1 MTSYTFS
8 TWRPRRLYTTSGYVF
23 DYVTLIRRS
32 TSISKTNFVEDLNQL
47 LRYITISGLKKQT
60 STILEFFSLRF
71 WPDRSNFLAFLDLCL
86 KFRWNRGTRGGVIT
100 SYTIV
105 RWDGGRG
112 GSILLPIS
120 YLMTS
125 LSSEGQHLSANQ
137 IQSTYLNPRLR
148 YNYFRFGKTTVRRI
162 EILLSVSILT
172 ILPYSACHSALGCR
186 TSSKSV
192 HSQLRY
198 DVISIFKMAAA
209 AAQFCIA
216 LSRISVSIS

>member
-1 MTSYTFS
+1 MTSYIFS

-148 YNYFRFGKTTVRRI
+148 YNYFRFRETNVRHFGILLLVSLSTVSPQSAFHSAPVC
-162 EILLSVSILT
+162 EIL
-172 ILPYSACHSALGCR
+172 
-186 TSSKSV
+186 SKSD
-192 HSQLRY
+192 HPRQKNN
-198 DVISIFKMAAA
+198 DVDFQDGRSPP
-209 AAQFCIA
+209 
-216 LSRISVSIS
+216 S